1 MSHSHL
7 FKVHS
12 MLVITKWEHQTTNCL
27 LCTSRSKDRN
37 SQSRKQTWLCRIQI
51 QMCRRWPAMTIELSE
66 RLIRAVFQILKKSMS
81 AKGWQPPTRRGS
93 SLSMKRFHKYQT
105 SLPKMRNLV
114 RVQSKRKSRP
124 LMIQIKL
131 QRSA

>member
-1 MSHSHL
+1 
-7 FKVHS
+7 
-12 MLVITKWEHQTTNCL
+12 
-27 LCTSRSKDRN
+27 
-37 SQSRKQTWLCRIQI
+37 
-51 QMCRRWPAMTIELSE
+51 MTIELSE

-114 RVQSKRKSRP
+114 RAQSKRESLP
-124 LMIQIKL
+124 LMIRIKL